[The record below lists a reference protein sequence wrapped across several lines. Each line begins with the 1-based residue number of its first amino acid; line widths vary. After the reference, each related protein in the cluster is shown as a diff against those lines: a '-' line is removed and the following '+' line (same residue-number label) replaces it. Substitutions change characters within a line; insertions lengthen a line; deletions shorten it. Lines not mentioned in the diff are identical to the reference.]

1 MRCVEAFAVE
11 NGAQK
16 FQLAAEPLRR
26 AHSAGRP
33 ERAVKAA
40 HPPKEFCKAADKLTF
55 KVTLPVMLFLDMAEV
70 DMVHDFEP
78 KFVLFCAGLAA
89 LTLFPANLWS
99 YVMDLGR
106 GWHEGTSFF
115 SFYPTWEETL
125 AGLDYLD
132 NMLTPLQEIRRA
144 LNSMSYWLMFM
155 LWGNIAMFVPI
166 GFFPALLWRG
176 WRWWKALLLGCLTSC
191 AIEFIQFFIGR
202 STDIDDVILNTTGAL
217 LGYGL
222 FRLCRA
228 LCPGAL
234 ARFHCRP
241 TEEC

>member
-1 MRCVEAFAVE
+1 MSVVVGDILRYIWQMLPLCTVALILFLACHPLRMCR
-11 NGAQK
+11 
-16 FQLAAEPLRR
+16 LAARR
-26 AHSAGRP
+26 LVSGPQR
-33 ERAVKAA
+33 
-40 HPPKEFCKAADKLTF
+40 
-55 KVTLPVMLFLDMAEV
+55 EV
-70 DMVHDFEP
+70 ALCL
-78 KFVLFCAGLAA
+78 FVLFCAGLAA

-115 SFYPTWEETL
+115 SFYPTWEETM

-176 WRWWKALLLGCLTSC
+176 WRWWKALLLGCLPSC

-234 ARFHCRP
+234 ARFHCSP